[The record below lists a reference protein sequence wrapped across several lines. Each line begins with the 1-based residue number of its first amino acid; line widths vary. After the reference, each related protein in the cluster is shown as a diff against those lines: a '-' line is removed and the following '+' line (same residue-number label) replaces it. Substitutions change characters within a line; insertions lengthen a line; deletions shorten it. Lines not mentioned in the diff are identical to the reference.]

1 MKLLHRFVNERYTT
15 YKNTI
20 PLWIY
25 DIDDTIKRMKKT
37 GIRKQKTGIR
47 KQKTKNK
54 NQKLQERK
62 VCIKNDE
69 LIMSEEKILGQQ
81 LLIFPDLWTMKNSL
95 LNFSSLDEKKYS
107 ILHGQSTKKQR
118 SDTFW

>member
-1 MKLLHRFVNERYTT
+1 MELLHRFVNERYTT
-15 YKNTI
+15 YKNTV

-25 DIDDTIKRMKKT
+25 DIDDTIKRLK
-37 GIRKQKTGIR
+37 KTGIR

-62 VCIKNDE
+62 VCIKNDK

-81 LLIFPDLWTMKNSL
+81 LLIFTDLWTMKNSL
-95 LNFSSLDEKKYS
+95 LNFSSLNEKKYS